1 MWITPVTWAASRLG
15 PTIYYLSMNLQS
27 LLVCSDD
34 RTVRV
39 LRQVLDELEIGVE
52 HCAHPPPAAKKLA
65 RQTFEAVIV
74 DCTAEHSLSLL
85 KSVHEGQHNKK
96 SVAVAIIDQE
106 TALRRAFEMGAHFVI
121 YKPISCERAKS
132 SFRAAKALMKRE
144 RRRSL
149 RVPVRIPVSLRF
161 QNGEGEQAFISGL
174 SEGGISLESNLP
186 CRNSG
191 IVGLCFTPPG
201 ATTQIEATGLIAWHN
216 SDGHARAG
224 VRFTKLS
231 DGARGSLKEW
241 LRMKS
246 GEKADPPIRCIIT
259 DISSGGCFL
268 RTDSPFPIDTSVELF
283 LCVADCR
290 VRTEGKIRVMHPE
303 FGMGVEFASKTPEH
317 RSLMEE
323 VIGRLTLT
331 EDLVPEVLVEPEG
344 LDWGNNVEALR
355 EESAVPTETEELEDP
370 LLELLRTGA
379 LLPKEQ
385 FLVELEKQRR
395 RSPDR
400 YSEN

>member
-1 MWITPVTWAASRLG
+1 
-15 PTIYYLSMNLQS
+15 MNLQS

-52 HCAHPPPAAKKLA
+52 HCAHPTPAQKKLA

-74 DCTAEHSLSLL
+74 DCTGEPSLSLL
-85 KSVHEGQHNKK
+85 KNIRKGQHNKK

-149 RVPVRIPVSLRF
+149 RVQVRTPVSLRF
-161 QNGEGEQAFISGL
+161 QNGEGEEAFISGL
-174 SEGGISLESNLP
+174 SEGGISVEFSLP

-191 IVGLCFTPPG
+191 VVGLCFTLPG

-216 SDGHARAG
+216 FDGHARAG
-224 VRFTKLS
+224 IRFTKLS
-231 DGARGSLKEW
+231 DSARVSLKEW
-241 LRMKS
+241 LHMKS
-246 GEKADPPIRCIIT
+246 GEKADPPIRCTIT

-268 RTDSPFPIDTSVELF
+268 RTDSPFPLETRVELF
-283 LCVADCR
+283 LCVTDCR

-303 FGMGVEFASKTPEH
+303 FGMGVEFSSKTQEH
-317 RSLMEE
+317 RILMEE
-323 VIGRLTLT
+323 IIARLTLT

-344 LDWGNNVEALR
+344 LDWGNDVEAL
-355 EESAVPTETEELEDP
+355 SGDSSVPGEMEVLEDP
-370 LLELLRTGA
+370 LLELFRTGI

-395 RSPDR
+395 RSPER
-400 YSEN
+400 CTAN